1 MAVTFVR
8 SGLMMPGKYKEAH
21 QFVENRNKWL
31 NDTFGID
38 PCLMVL
44 LGGSVGRIAIATEH
58 DDVSQIEEIR
68 RKLASGAAPDD
79 VGSAREGLF
88 VPGQSRDRIWL
99 HV

>member
-44 LGGSVGRIAIATEH
+44 LGG
-58 DDVSQIEEIR
+58 
-68 RKLASGAAPDD
+68 
-79 VGSAREGLF
+79 
-88 VPGQSRDRIWL
+88 
-99 HV
+99 